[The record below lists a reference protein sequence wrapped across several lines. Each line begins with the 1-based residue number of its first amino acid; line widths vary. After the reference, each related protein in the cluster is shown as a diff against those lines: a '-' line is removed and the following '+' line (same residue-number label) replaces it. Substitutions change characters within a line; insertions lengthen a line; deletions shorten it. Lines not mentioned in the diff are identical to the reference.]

1 MRFDASVRV
10 YPVWASKP
18 RCGRP
23 IYTLCVSLSP
33 QDGNGAEVRLREAV
47 TLKTLRRM
55 VSRGEKFACLAAYD
69 ATTARW
75 LERGGVHVLLSG
87 DSAAQV
93 VLGHDR
99 TIDAPIDFL
108 VQITAAIKRG
118 APKTLVMADM
128 PFMSYHASVESA
140 MLNAGRFMQEG
151 LADVVKLEADA
162 TFAPLIDRM
171 TRAGIPVCA
180 HVGFRPQTTAVLGG
194 PTAQGRTKEAMETL
208 VDDAVALEA
217 AGAVLLLVEA
227 VPAEVTRRI
236 VEATS
241 VPVIGIGAGTDC
253 HGQILVVHDLLG
265 LTDHPPRF
273 AEAVETLGERIKAAG
288 AEWAERVRTD
298 RIGGSRYTMRDQSGG
313 SSGDAT
319 GGASGG
325 TSRAN
330 TGGADSPEESR

>member
-1 MRFDASVRV
+1 MRD
-10 YPVWASKP
+10 
-18 RCGRP
+18 
-23 IYTLCVSLSP
+23 
-33 QDGNGAEVRLREAV
+33 AV
-47 TLKTLRRM
+47 TLKSLRRM
-55 VSRGEKFACLAAYD
+55 AGRGEKFACLAAYD

-75 LERGGVHVLLSG
+75 LDRGGVHVLLAG

-93 VLGHDR
+93 VLGFDR

-118 APKTLVMADM
+118 APRTLVMADM
-128 PFMSYHASVESA
+128 PFMSYHGSVETA
-140 MLNAGRFMQEG
+140 MENAGRFMREG
-151 LADVVKLEADA
+151 LADVVKLEVDA
-162 TFAPLIDRM
+162 SFAPLVDRM

-180 HVGFRPQTTAVLGG
+180 HIGFRPQTTAVLGG
-194 PTAQGRTKEAMETL
+194 PTAQGRTKDALETL

-236 VEATS
+236 VEATT

-273 AEAVETLGERIKAAG
+273 AEPVDALGERIRAAG
-288 AEWAERVRTD
+288 AEWVARVSED
-298 RIGGSRYTMRDQSGG
+298 RIGGSRYTMREPAAG
-313 SSGDAT
+313 SASEKSRSTKTDA
-319 GGASGG
+319 
-325 TSRAN
+325 
-330 TGGADSPEESR
+330 

>member
-1 MRFDASVRV
+1 VTSRAGGSF
-10 YPVWASKP
+10 
-18 RCGRP
+18 
-23 IYTLCVSLSP
+23 YTCAVSLSP
-33 QDGNGAEVRLREAV
+33 HDGHGGGEPEVRLREAV

-55 VSRGEKFACLAAYD
+55 AARGEKFACLAAYD

-75 LERGGVHVLLSG
+75 LERGGVHVLLAG
-87 DSAAQV
+87 DSASQV
-93 VLGHDR
+93 VLGFDR
-99 TIDAPIDFL
+99 TIDVPIDFL
-108 VQITAAIKRG
+108 VTITAALKRG
-118 APKTLVMADM
+118 APRTLVMADM
-128 PFMSYHASVESA
+128 PFMSYHGSVESA
-140 MLNAGRFMQEG
+140 MENAGRFMRDG
-151 LADVVKLEADA
+151 LADVVKLEVDA
-162 TFAPLIDRM
+162 TFAPLVDRM

-180 HVGFRPQTTAVLGG
+180 HIGFRPQTTAVLGG
-194 PTAQGRTKEAMETL
+194 PTAQGRTRDAMEAL
-208 VDDAVALEA
+208 VDDAAALEA

-298 RIGGSRYTMRDQSGG
+298 RIGGSRYTMRDTPTDS
-313 SSGDAT
+313 

-325 TSRAN
+325 GDPAKSKRAL
-330 TGGADSPEESR
+330 GPDGAP